1 MLCFDCG
8 RGLELR
14 RGGSGG
20 RKDAR
25 TNRDEVVPKSFL
37 SGGEEMV
44 CHSFVNFDKVS
55 LGCTS
60 PLFCSPLTCHHCT
73 STPVPPRPPH
83 IPLFPPNMTTSTNL
97 VLTNRILLPQ
107 SRKHAILVTINRS
120 SKKNCFNTA
129 VCNELAA
136 VFHNVAEEVRQCD
149 EERRATANSKDDDD
163 EDEDITDQI
172 AAVIFTGAGPS
183 FCAGADLSN
192 PPNPLHQSSDL
203 PHHLRWNPVY
213 QMDRI
218 GVPII
223 GALRGHVITGGFELA
238 LGCDILL
245 GDESTTFRDTHVK
258 FGLAPCWGLSQK
270 LSRRIGSGR
279 AKMVSFS
286 ARPLN
291 AEKAYEWGLLDEMVD
306 GTCSINSGVEGIDTN
321 NKVLH
326 RALELADQI
335 GSNDSLMVRRYKRAM
350 VEGSSVDY
358 QKGLQ
363 RERELGL
370 AHYLEVVGDGSTFE
384 VAKEFIADESRP
396 RLQSKL

>member
-1 MLCFDCG
+1 
-8 RGLELR
+8 
-14 RGGSGG
+14 
-20 RKDAR
+20 
-25 TNRDEVVPKSFL
+25 
-37 SGGEEMV
+37 
-44 CHSFVNFDKVS
+44 
-55 LGCTS
+55 
-60 PLFCSPLTCHHCT
+60 
-73 STPVPPRPPH
+73 
-83 IPLFPPNMTTSTNL
+83 MTTSTNL

-107 SRKHAILVTINRS
+107 SRKHAILVTINRP

-136 VFHNVAEEVRQCD
+136 VFHNVAEEVRQ
-149 EERRATANSKDDDD
+149 S
-163 EDEDITDQI
+163 
-172 AAVIFTGAGPS
+172 AVIFTGAGPS

-203 PHHLRWNPVY
+203 QHHLRWNPVY

-306 GTCSINSGVEGIDTN
+306 GTCSINI
-321 NKVLH
+321 LH

-370 AHYLEVVGDGSTFE
+370 
-384 VAKEFIADESRP
+384 
-396 RLQSKL
+396 